1 MIRKIMIGGCL
12 FVLCLNFM
20 AFGMARNSTLEE
32 DAGYALLD
40 SLVVAFKELAE
51 KRESVMEKTNQ
62 ALGEMMILAKKA
74 KAEGQIDTIFFK
86 RFSRIL
92 LVLKLVITPE
102 EKGSGGI
109 LWSLIVREINQFI
122 EDVEGEEFDIEK
134 AGSNVAIDK
143 FSQAVSHEIINLRIY
158 LDNKEKR
165 EKLIEQ
171 YQKQLAIG
179 REDPLAGEKDRQLMS
194 MKNMLTIS
202 VAISDHITDTGIPP
216 KQAGIYDLKSEFY
229 SALSP
234 FYVKV
239 VPIKDNWGNNFLVFS
254 GKACN
259 GVYNGITGCTEKDF
273 LIVSYGQ
280 DGKKEN
286 WKYDTKNPE
295 AGLYELKSIDD
306 FNKDLIMWNGAWIRA
321 PYAPKKK

>member
-1 MIRKIMIGGCL
+1 MIRRMMIGGCL

-20 AFGMARNSTLEE
+20 AFGMVSDSTLEE

-62 ALGEMMILAKKA
+62 ALAEMMIQARKA
-74 KAEGQIDTIFFK
+74 KAQGQIDTIFFK
-86 RFSRIL
+86 RYSRIL
-92 LVLKLVITPE
+92 LVLKLVITPQ
-102 EKGSGGI
+102 EKDGGQI
-109 LWSLIVREINQFI
+109 LWSLILRELNQFI
-122 EDVEGEEFDIEK
+122 EDIEGEKFDIEK
-134 AGSNVAIDK
+134 AGSNVAINK
-143 FSQAVSHEIINLRIY
+143 FSQAVSREIISLRIY
-158 LDNKEKR
+158 LDNKEQR

-171 YQKQLAIG
+171 YQLISK
-179 REDPLAGEKDRQLMS
+179 EDPLAGEKDRQLMS
-194 MKNMLTIS
+194 MKNMATIS
-202 VAISDHITDTGIPP
+202 TAISDHVTDTGVPP
-216 KQAGIYDLKSEFY
+216 KQAGVYDMKSEFY
-229 SALSP
+229 SSLSP

-239 VPIKDNWGNNFLVFS
+239 VHIKDNWGNNFLVFS

-259 GVYNGITGCTEKDF
+259 DVYEGIKGCTEKDF
-273 LIVSYGQ
+273 IIISYGK
-280 DGKKEN
+280 DGKKEH

-306 FNKDLIMWNGAWIRA
+306 FNKDLIMWNGTWIRA